1 MSIGMETVRARRLH
15 SRTVSPI
22 QLRPT
27 RSMSCRTSNG
37 MSPSSTPIIQIPPS
51 NPPRPSPPES
61 QSSHGPR
68 MWKTTMILLT
78 KQFQPDTAD
87 LLLLRKADCAG
98 FSFRVVRMTK
108 NGKRLVVLHPTFRYL
123 VLAFFSPYNNSTSD
137 KTLVSQSRFLSRR
150 PYPTWPIV

>member
-1 MSIGMETVRARRLH
+1 MLKIRVTMLHILRLLLGRKGCHDGSCKYGRSVPVRGEKGLMSIGMETVRARRLH

-37 MSPSSTPIIQIPPS
+37 ISPSSTPIIQIPPS

-61 QSSHGPR
+61 QSSHGLR
-68 MWKTTMILLT
+68 MWKATMILLT

-98 FSFRVVRMTK
+98 FVQF
-108 NGKRLVVLHPTFRYL
+108 P
-123 VLAFFSPYNNSTSD
+123 
-137 KTLVSQSRFLSRR
+137 SRR
-150 PYPTWPIV
+150 ND